1 MAHDETTCSL
11 ASGRASNSKEMT
23 SDLGFEITNHLG
35 FSLVSVIFSMPVF
48 FCFFC
53 CKETGFT
60 GARNIIHW
68 KS

>member
-1 MAHDETTCSL
+1 MAHDQTTCSL

-23 SDLGFEITNHLG
+23 SDLGFETTKNLG
-35 FSLVSVIFSMPVF
+35 FSWVSVIFFHDSVF
-48 FCFFC
+48 WFSC
-53 CKETGFT
+53 CKETGLN